1 MRIWL
6 KSTRLLTMRIYLEH
20 YWRKIQGSYTLSLW
34 ITGSLKA
41 GVSVEFVAEQMGV
54 SVELVKSWEAGERS
68 PEMAQ
73 GFSLSM
79 LYGMSLNDITFNL
92 QAQEA

>member
-1 MRIWL
+1 MDDHVY
-6 KSTRLLTMRIYLEH
+6 MYVLE
-20 YWRKIQGSYTLSLW
+20 Y
-34 ITGSLKA
+34 A
-41 GVSVEFVAEQMGV
+41 
-54 SVELVKSWEAGERS
+54 ELVKSWEAGERS

-79 LYGMSLNDITFNL
+79 LYGMSLNDMTFNL

>member
-1 MRIWL
+1 MSKLNLRQA
-6 KSTRLLTMRIYLEH
+6 RE
-20 YWRKIQGSYTLSLW
+20 
-34 ITGSLKA
+34 KA

-54 SVELVKSWEAGERS
+54 SVKLIKSWEAGERS
-68 PEMAQ
+68 PEMTQ

-79 LYGMSLNDITFNL
+79 LYGMSLNDMTFNL

>member
-1 MRIWL
+1 MSKLNLRQA
-6 KSTRLLTMRIYLEH
+6 RE
-20 YWRKIQGSYTLSLW
+20 
-34 ITGSLKA
+34 KA

-73 GFSLSM
+73 SFSLSM

>member
-1 MRIWL
+1 MSKLNLRQA
-6 KSTRLLTMRIYLEH
+6 RE
-20 YWRKIQGSYTLSLW
+20 
-34 ITGSLKA
+34 KA

-79 LYGMSLNDITFNL
+79 LYGV
-92 QAQEA
+92 

>member
-1 MRIWL
+1 MSKLNLRQA
-6 KSTRLLTMRIYLEH
+6 RE
-20 YWRKIQGSYTLSLW
+20 
-34 ITGSLKA
+34 KA

-54 SVELVKSWEAGERS
+54 SVELVKSWEAGEKS

-79 LYGMSLNDITFNL
+79 LYGTSLNDMTFNL